1 MTGGDFVRNVKQT
14 IDLLRQVAEVAPRPE
29 TATTARAAADGLP
42 ARRRRRFERGQRLR
56 GVMIRPGEEWSRP
69 VAGAPDVEVDG
80 DDAALARWVHASRA
94 GNPRALRPELGVRT
108 SRAPSACRVR
118 PDGSVEVALDA
129 LDLGDGTLAT
139 NLAIAGTA
147 PDRLSRFTRSVPVE
161 VVVDGVACF
170 SGPATTVVVAVGQ
183 FLRGADLVPRGHPGD
198 GRAEVQVYAVA
209 GRDRRRLR
217 ARLRRGRS
225 RASPRDHATLRP
237 SDRDQQRPA
246 AGVGGRRRGPL
257 ARQPPAPSRSL
268 PARYRLV
275 L

>member
-1 MTGGDFVRNVKQT
+1 
-14 IDLLRQVAEVAPRPE
+14 
-29 TATTARAAADGLP
+29 
-42 ARRRRRFERGQRLR
+42 
-56 GVMIRPGEEWSRP
+56 MIRPGDEWSRP
-69 VAGAPDVEVDG
+69 VDGTPGVEVEG
-80 DDAALARWVHASRA
+80 DDASLARAVQASAPGTLVRFVPSSASDLARA
-94 GNPRALRPELGVRT
+94 VGLTGIPE
-108 SRAPSACRVR
+108 
-118 PDGSVEVALDA
+118 GSLEVALDA

-139 NLAIAGTA
+139 NVVIAGTA

-161 VVVDGVACF
+161 VVVDGNSCF

-217 ARLRRGRS
+217 TRLRAGEHVPHPAITQRSGRQIEIS
-225 RASPRDHATLRP
+225 SGQPLAWEADGVV
-237 SDRDQQRPA
+237 RPA
-246 AGVGGRRRGPL
+246 GNRL
-257 ARQPPAPSRSL
+257 AFEVL